1 MRIASIWQRSAAK
14 AAKPLMAVD
23 ARLAVT
29 TRAAEIKVAAAKV
42 EAEVEA
48 EVETRVAVRAV
59 PSAVLPLWILMS
71 SARSLERAAK
81 PLTAADARLAVAARA
96 AVAAKVAVET
106 RAAETAVEATAVVG
120 TRATVEGKHL
130 PIVGL
135 TTQRPYVSEMPV
147 GSVI

>member
-1 MRIASIWQRSAAK
+1 VRIASIWQRSAAK
-14 AAKPLMAVD
+14 AAKPLTAAD

-96 AVAAKVAVET
+96 AEIKVAVET
-106 RAAETAVEATAVVG
+106 RAAETAAEATAVG
-120 TRATVEGKHL
+120 TRAKVEGKHL

>member
-1 MRIASIWQRSAAK
+1 VRIASIWQRSAAK

-29 TRAAEIKVAAAKV
+29 TRAAEIKVAA
-42 EAEVEA
+42 AEVEA

-81 PLTAADARLAVAARA
+81 PLTAADARLAVAARTA
-96 AVAAKVAVET
+96 EIKVAVET
-106 RAAETAVEATAVVG
+106 RAAETAAEATAVG
-120 TRATVEGKHL
+120 TRAKVEGKHL

>member
-1 MRIASIWQRSAAK
+1 VRIASIWQRSAAK
-14 AAKPLMAVD
+14 AAKPLTAAD

-106 RAAETAVEATAVVG
+106 RAAETAAEATAVG
-120 TRATVEGKHL
+120 TRAKVEGKHL